1 MVSTCVFNRRKG
13 INGCSAL
20 TRKQCGNE
28 NMHECECP
36 FFKDKEDY
44 KLTIEGYIEEKRT
57 TSTRN

>member
-44 KLTIEGYIEEKRT
+44 KLTIEGYVERKDG
-57 TSTRN
+57 